1 MRLSVSLVYL
11 VATSLL
17 QVVLAKRK
25 KHHDVYQTR
34 RKEIIQL
41 RKLTIV
47 NPSFML
53 ALKEQEEALI
63 VLEALEADAIK
74 VQGEKKL
81 VSLFSDDLNNPL
93 YKVIERINKQM
104 LIGKTP
110 KTLADLFFIEQKR
123 IERNNNG

>member
-1 MRLSVSLVYL
+1 GLPCGYFTLTGRLGEAEEASRRLSN
-11 VATSLL
+11 
-17 QVVLAKRK
+17 K
-25 KHHDVYQTR
+25 